1 MIEGVEGIE
10 REERAIDKLPKEFQE
25 RINSHVFR
33 CNKAFG
39 RGINDFSRFVSVSKA
54 YLESQVLFKLAE
66 EIDRKFHP
74 QWKGLALNA
83 FLQEIG
89 FDRRQFSGI
98 TPEKLQALNKE
109 YKKIVESCLK
119 ESYPWI
125 FWR

>member
-1 MIEGVEGIE
+1 MIEVEGVEK
-10 REERAIDKLPKEFQE
+10 EERAFERLPKELRE

-39 RGINDFSRFVSVSKA
+39 RGINDFSRFVSVSRA

-66 EIDRKFHP
+66 EIDRKFYP

-89 FDRRQFSGI
+89 FDNKQFPGI
-98 TPEKLQALNKE
+98 APEKLRVLNKE
-109 YKKIVESCLK
+109 YKKTVETFLK
-119 ESYPWI
+119 ESHPWI